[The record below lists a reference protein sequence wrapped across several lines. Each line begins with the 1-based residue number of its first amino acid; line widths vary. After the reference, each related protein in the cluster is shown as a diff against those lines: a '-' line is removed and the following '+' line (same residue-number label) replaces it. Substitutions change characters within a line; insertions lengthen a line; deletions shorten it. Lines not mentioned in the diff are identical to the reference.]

1 MLPEFE
7 VFESISSVKLSVAA
21 EPSRGSAAAD
31 FSKLL
36 PSLSSFRSQVAKVAM
51 LQRQVEQASQSSFAV
66 PSVSAQGESAFAW
79 GDRRNGRLFCLQ
91 ADGSASYEFRSGETL
106 RSVVQD
112 LLSECKKIDAEI
124 VIDFLSI
131 RAASN
136 QILSFNRIADADL
149 ISAGAQITI
158 PSHLV
163 PKRKFAA

>member
-7 VFESISSVKLSVAA
+7 VFESNSSLKVSVAA
-21 EPSRGSAAAD
+21 EQNPASAVAD
-31 FSKLL
+31 FGKLL

-66 PSVSAQGESAFAW
+66 PSMSGLTESASIW
-79 GDRRNGRLFCLQ
+79 GDGRNGRLFRLQ

-106 RSVVQD
+106 RSVVLD
-112 LLSECKKIDAEI
+112 LLSECKKTDSTT
-124 VIDFLSI
+124 VVDFLSI
-131 RAASN
+131 RAVSN
-136 QILSFNRIADADL
+136 QILSANRIADADL

>member
-7 VFESISSVKLSVAA
+7 VFESNSSLKVSVAVELNPA
-21 EPSRGSAAAD
+21 GAAAD
-31 FSKLL
+31 FGKLL

-66 PSVSAQGESAFAW
+66 PSMSGLTESASIW
-79 GDRRNGRLFCLQ
+79 GDGRNGRLFRLQ

-106 RSVVQD
+106 RSVVLD
-112 LLSECKKIDAEI
+112 LLSECKKTDSTT
-124 VIDFLSI
+124 VVDFLSI
-131 RAASN
+131 RAVSN
-136 QILSFNRIADADL
+136 QILSANRIADADL